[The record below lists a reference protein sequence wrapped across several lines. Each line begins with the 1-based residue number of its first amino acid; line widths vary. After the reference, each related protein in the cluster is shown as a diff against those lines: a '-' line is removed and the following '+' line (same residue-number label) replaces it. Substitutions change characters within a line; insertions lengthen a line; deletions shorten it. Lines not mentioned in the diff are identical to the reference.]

1 LLVFVVVVFRFSNCG
16 DVLFRI
22 LSRVRTQWIII
33 VAAANCCSADAIFSL
48 AAQTNHFV
56 CIFLFSGRFLD
67 VLFSS

>member
-1 LLVFVVVVFRFSNCG
+1 MCFSAS
-16 DVLFRI
+16 
-22 LSRVRTQWIII
+22 SRVRTQWII